1 MNNKIVRAAALE
13 YGALKAPQVIAQA
26 EGELAELMQEAAR
39 QSGTP
44 LMSDEALLEA
54 LMQLPLN
61 EEIPESLYVAVA
73 VVLSWAYWLTG
84 RRPDSM

>member
-1 MNNKIVRAAALE
+1 
-13 YGALKAPQVIAQA
+13 
-26 EGELAELMQEAAR
+26 MQEAAR

-84 RRPDSM
+84 RRPDSI

>member
-1 MNNKIVRAAALE
+1 MK
-13 YGALKAPQVIAQA
+13 
-26 EGELAELMQEAAR
+26 EAAQR
-39 QSGTP
+39 SGTP
-44 LMSDEALLEA
+44 VMTDDALLEA
-54 LMQLPLN
+54 LLQLPLN

>member
-1 MNNKIVRAAALE
+1 MNRKNVRAAALE
-13 YGALKAPQVIAQA
+13 YGELKAPQVIARA
-26 EGELAELMQEAAR
+26 EGDLAELMKEAAR
-39 QSGTP
+39 QSGKP
-44 LMSDEALLEA
+44 LMSDAALLEA
-54 LMQLPLN
+54 LMALPLN

>member
-1 MNNKIVRAAALE
+1 MKNKESRAAAIE
-13 YGALKAPQVIAQA
+13 YGQLKAPQLIARA
-26 EGELAELMQEAAR
+26 EGEMAELMKEAAQR
-39 QSGTP
+39 SGTP
-44 LMSDEALLEA
+44 VMTDDALLEA
-54 LMQLPLN
+54 LLQLPLN

>member
-1 MNNKIVRAAALE
+1 LPDKKSRAAALE
-13 YGALKAPQVIAQA
+13 YGELKAPQLVARA
-26 EGELAELMQEAAR
+26 EGELADLMKEAAQR
-39 QSGTP
+39 SGIPIMT
-44 LMSDEALLEA
+44 DDALLQA
-54 LMQLPLN
+54 LQQIPLN